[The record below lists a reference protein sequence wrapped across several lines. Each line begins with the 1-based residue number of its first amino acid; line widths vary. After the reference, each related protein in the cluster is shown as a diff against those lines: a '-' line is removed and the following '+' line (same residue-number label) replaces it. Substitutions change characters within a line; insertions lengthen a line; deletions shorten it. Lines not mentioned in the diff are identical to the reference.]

1 MAAKSKSLQVIGK
14 HLVNSLRSCAFP
26 RAVASDLSASRNA
39 HTSAYDKNVEE
50 ELQPSKVPDEL
61 IKSESDKYWS
71 PHPQTGVFG
80 PSSSSTTDT
89 ADEKLSREYLN
100 RSDSNVLQSPTS
112 VAKLPPN
119 TAVRTTRRKTT
130 VKAEPQ
136 PSSSQLVNRSCQET
150 LEADKAISEEGSKQ
164 NDNDHE
170 IGDTEI
176 YIDLGDTLFS
186 EHANTETNNDN
197 EESKNVQ
204 AFDSLVQ
211 VEHQE
216 TEEAIHENFFENE
229 KTNTLVEAV
238 MNRTDGVSEAEPE
251 EDNSSVDSDG
261 TISEAG
267 SNQTDNR
274 ETEHAIQV
282 NDSETEK
289 TNTLD
294 KDKMVDQTDGDSE
307 TESEGD
313 IEIYV
318 DLEAVVDQTDG
329 DLEGDHS
336 GVDSDVTISEADSNQ
351 AVHGIHGSDIVD
363 AKMKSKGS
371 ICIFGGIWHI
381 LTKPFAWARR
391 ALVWSGEAYL
401 SYSLAALSVCG
412 FIACCFVWFN
422 NTAYPSEFYG
432 PTGPEASQAQA
443 FTFLVR
449 DQRLGANVGSAQGPT
464 GLGKY
469 LMRSP
474 TGEVIFGGETMRFW
488 DLRAPWLEPLRGPNG
503 LDLRGVATEINAVNY
518 VSPRSW
524 LSTSHFVLGFFLF
537 VGHLWHAGRARA
549 AAAGF
554 EKGIDRDFEP
564 VLSMTPLN

>member
-26 RAVASDLSASRNA
+26 RAVASDLSASRYNISNEA
-39 HTSAYDKNVEE
+39 
-50 ELQPSKVPDEL
+50 
-61 IKSESDKYWS
+61 
-71 PHPQTGVFG
+71 GVYLHVDGF
-80 PSSSSTTDT
+80 
-89 ADEKLSREYLN
+89 EEYLN

-136 PSSSQLVNRSCQET
+136 PSSSQLVNRSCRLTSKKSLDGEMDQENVAQ
-150 LEADKAISEEGSKQ
+150 EAKTNNVKFEANVAKTPAARAQGKLQEQLLVAAKFWRVRRVNWFSRRTAQGDQPGCSPEITEYSEVVPGSKQ

-176 YIDLGDTLFS
+176 YIDLGDILVS

-238 MNRTDGVSEAEPE
+238 MNRTDGVSKAEPE

-261 TISEAG
+261 TIYEAG

-307 TESEGD
+307 TEPEGD
-313 IEIYV
+313 TEIYV
-318 DLEAVVDQTDG
+318 DLEGVVDQTDG

-371 ICIFGGIWHI
+371 VTATTSPP
-381 LTKPFAWARR
+381 L
-391 ALVWSGEAYL
+391 LLEEAI
-401 SYSLAALSVCG
+401 V
-412 FIACCFVWFN
+412 
-422 NTAYPSEFYG
+422 NT
-432 PTGPEASQAQA
+432 
-443 FTFLVR
+443 
-449 DQRLGANVGSAQGPT
+449 
-464 GLGKY
+464 
-469 LMRSP
+469 
-474 TGEVIFGGETMRFW
+474 
-488 DLRAPWLEPLRGPNG
+488 
-503 LDLRGVATEINAVNY
+503 
-518 VSPRSW
+518 
-524 LSTSHFVLGFFLF
+524 
-537 VGHLWHAGRARA
+537 
-549 AAAGF
+549 
-554 EKGIDRDFEP
+554 
-564 VLSMTPLN
+564 TPLFMM

>member
-1 MAAKSKSLQVIGK
+1 VDG
-14 HLVNSLRSCAFP
+14 F
-26 RAVASDLSASRNA
+26 
-39 HTSAYDKNVEE
+39 E
-50 ELQPSKVPDEL
+50 
-61 IKSESDKYWS
+61 
-71 PHPQTGVFG
+71 
-80 PSSSSTTDT
+80 
-89 ADEKLSREYLN
+89 EYLN

-119 TAVRTTRRKTT
+119 MAVRTTRRKTT

-136 PSSSQLVNRSCQET
+136 PSSSQLVNRSCRLTSKKSLDGEMDQENVAQEAKTNNVKFEANVAKTPAARAQGKLQEQLLVAAKFWRVRRSAYSTRRSARLLEKCMADLSLKTTETLDNAENIEKIEQKVSAQENNPAVLPWSLVQVNKQEET
-150 LEADKAISEEGSKQ
+150 LEADKAISKEGSKQ

-176 YIDLGDTLFS
+176 YIDLGDILVS

-307 TESEGD
+307 TEPEGD
-313 IEIYV
+313 SEAESEEDSSGKNDPEAEKINTYV
-318 DLEAVVDQTDG
+318 IEAVVDQTDG

-336 GVDSDVTISEADSNQ
+336 GVDSDVAISEADSNQ

-363 AKMKSKGS
+363 AKMKSK
-371 ICIFGGIWHI
+371 
-381 LTKPFAWARR
+381 
-391 ALVWSGEAYL
+391 
-401 SYSLAALSVCG
+401 
-412 FIACCFVWFN
+412 
-422 NTAYPSEFYG
+422 
-432 PTGPEASQAQA
+432 
-443 FTFLVR
+443 
-449 DQRLGANVGSAQGPT
+449 
-464 GLGKY
+464 
-469 LMRSP
+469 
-474 TGEVIFGGETMRFW
+474 
-488 DLRAPWLEPLRGPNG
+488 
-503 LDLRGVATEINAVNY
+503 
-518 VSPRSW
+518 
-524 LSTSHFVLGFFLF
+524 
-537 VGHLWHAGRARA
+537 
-549 AAAGF
+549 
-554 EKGIDRDFEP
+554 
-564 VLSMTPLN
+564 